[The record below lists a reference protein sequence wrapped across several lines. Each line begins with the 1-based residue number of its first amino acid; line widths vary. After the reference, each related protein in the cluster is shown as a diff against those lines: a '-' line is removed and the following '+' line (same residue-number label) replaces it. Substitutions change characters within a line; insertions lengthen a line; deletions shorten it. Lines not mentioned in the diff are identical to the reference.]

1 MSQSEASFFAKRGS
15 FASSSAW
22 KRRFSSCSGWPDS
35 RLSAISLATTPIQS
49 GEKATFSSSPRMW
62 SSRVRRWSTR
72 GRRLIDATGLPLGRP
87 RCEQRM
93 TLALWRKAY
102 SMVGRVSRMRVSSVM
117 MPSLSGTL
125 KSTRMR
131 TRLSVR
137 SRSRIDS
144 LAMSVRGYP
153 RRRREASIGQR
164 YGQADQKNHSGDIIE
179 PYHGSGVDPGV
190 NVGVRKHQVIHDD
203 VDERP
208 VNQTGGDR
216 VALKT

>member
-1 MSQSEASFFAKRGS
+1 MQ
-15 FASSSAW
+15 
-22 KRRFSSCSGWPDS
+22 
-35 RLSAISLATTPIQS
+35 L

-62 SSRVRRWSTR
+62 SRRPRRWSTR
-72 GRRLIDATGLPLGRP
+72 GRRLMDSTGLPLGRP

-93 TLALWRKAY
+93 TLALWRSAY

-117 MPSLSGTL
+117 MPSLRGTL

-153 RRRREASIGQR
+153 RRWREASIGQR
-164 YGQADQKNHSGDIIE
+164 YGQADQKDHGRDAVE
-179 PYHGSGVDPGV
+179 QYHGRRVDPGV
-190 NVGVRKHQVIHDD
+190 KVRVRKHQMVHDG
-203 VDERP
+203 VDKSP
-208 VNQTGGDR
+208 VEETGDDC
-216 VALKT
+216 VALKKRQGAGREDEERCPGQRDEEMSRQAEQHAGNAV